1 MVRTPQQTYQALT
14 KRPERMAW
22 ALGPEGI
29 GFYAAEAPVPC
40 PQPNIWLGTSIENR
54 RWVGSP
60 SPTRTTRQLTPP
72 GAGTGQAWRRGFP
85 LATPLHIR
93 ESQQHSDSLRVL
105 PGGIF
110 DYVEGVIRWSNR
122 VVAYAFILV
131 TDEYPPFSLRP

>member
-72 GAGTGQAWRRGFP
+72 GARHGAGMEAGIPSGHP
-85 LATPLHIR
+85 LAY
-93 ESQQHSDSLRVL
+93 
-105 PGGIF
+105 PG
-110 DYVEGVIRWSNR
+110 VP
-122 VVAYAFILV
+122 AAQ
-131 TDEYPPFSLRP
+131 